1 MIRFSWLASIL
12 VRQAIVLA
20 YLLVLAAAPA
30 TSLAQAPLNRQQAL
44 NALGDVDPSM
54 RMLGMVRLAD
64 IGTAADADALLPRLA
79 DPDPTVR
86 RIALPA
92 IWRLWGRSGD
102 ATIDALYETGIGLMQ
117 SGDLPKAVLVFSD
130 IIGKHPM
137 FAEAWNKRAT
147 IYYLMNEYE
156 LSMKDCDE
164 VLKRIPKHFGA
175 LSGYSQMLAE
185 RGQPERALE
194 YLERAFSVNP
204 NMGNAE
210 LMIQDLRRQVNAKQ
224 KKST

>member
-1 MIRFSWLASIL
+1 MIRFSWLTC
-12 VRQAIVLA
+12 VLLPRVGA
-20 YLLVLAAAPA
+20 LACWLVLAAAPA
-30 TSLAQAPLNRQQAL
+30 TALAQAPLNRQQAL

-86 RIALPA
+86 RIAVPA

-102 ATIDALYETGIGLMQ
+102 AAIDALYETGIGLMQ

-130 IIGKHPM
+130 IIGKHPT

-194 YLERAFSVNP
+194 YLERALSVNP
-204 NMGNAE
+204 NMGSAE
-210 LMIQDLRRQVNAKQ
+210 LMIQDLRRQVSAKQ

>member
-1 MIRFSWLASIL
+1 MIRFTWLTCVLLPRVGALACWLA
-12 VRQAIVLA
+12 
-20 YLLVLAAAPA
+20 LAAAPA
-30 TSLAQAPLNRQQAL
+30 TALAQAPQTRQQAL
-44 NALGDVDPSM
+44 QALSHADPAQ
-54 RMLGMVRLAD
+54 RLAAMLRLAD
-64 IGTAADADALLPRLA
+64 IGTAADAQAVLPRLA
-79 DPDPTVR
+79 DRDATVR
-86 RIALPA
+86 RVALPA

-102 ATIDALYETGIGLMQ
+102 AAIDALYEQGLDLMQ
-117 SGDLPKAVLVFSD
+117 AGELAKAVLLFSE
-130 IIGKHPM
+130 IIAKRPA

-164 VLKRIPKHFGA
+164 VLKRIPMHFGA

-210 LMIQDLRRQVNAKQ
+210 LMIEDLRRQLDAKR

>member
-1 MIRFSWLASIL
+1 MAKLGWLFSLSVASAL
-12 VRQAIVLA
+12 VFATL
-20 YLLVLAAAPA
+20 PA
-30 TSLAQAPLNRQQAL
+30 LGQGALSRQQAL
-44 NALGDVDPSM
+44 QALGHADPTQ
-54 RMLGMVRLAD
+54 RFIAILRLAD
-64 IGTAADADALLPRLA
+64 IGDAADAQALMPRMA
-79 DPDPTVR
+79 DRELTIR
-86 RIALPA
+86 RTAVAA
-92 IWRLWGRSGD
+92 IWRLWSRSGD
-102 ATIDALYETGIGLMQ
+102 AAIDAQYETGVGLMQ
-117 SGDLPKAVLVFSD
+117 TGDLPNAVLVFSD
-130 IIGKHPM
+130 IIAKRPA

-147 IYYLMNEYE
+147 VYYLMNEYD

-164 VLKRIPKHFGA
+164 VLKRIPMHFGA

-210 LMIQDLRRQVNAKQ
+210 LMIEDLRRQIEAKR

>member
-1 MIRFSWLASIL
+1 MIRLPWKHVFGPACSLA
-12 VRQAIVLA
+12 
-20 YLLVLAAAPA
+20 LVLMLALHGDGA
-30 TSLAQAPLNRQQAL
+30 SAQAPQTRQQAL
-44 NALGDVDPSM
+44 QALNHADPAQ
-54 RMLGMVRLAD
+54 RLAAMLRLAD
-64 IGTAADADALLPRLA
+64 IGTAADAQAVLPRLA
-79 DPDPTVR
+79 DRDATVR
-86 RIALPA
+86 RVALPA

-102 ATIDALYETGIGLMQ
+102 AAIDALYEQGLDLMQ
-117 SGDLPKAVLVFSD
+117 ASELAKAVLLFSE
-130 IIGKHPM
+130 IIAKRPA

-164 VLKRIPKHFGA
+164 VLKRIPMHFGA

-204 NMGNAE
+204 SMGNAE
-210 LMIQDLRRQVNAKQ
+210 LMIEDLRRQIDAKR